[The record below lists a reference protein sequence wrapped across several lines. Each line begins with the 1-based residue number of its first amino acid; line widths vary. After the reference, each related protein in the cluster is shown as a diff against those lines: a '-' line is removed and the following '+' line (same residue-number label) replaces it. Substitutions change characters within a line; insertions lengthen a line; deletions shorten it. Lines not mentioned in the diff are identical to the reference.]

1 MVVNILNGK
10 RHFREKNIA
19 DFFINLA
26 IRFIKMIK
34 GGNSA
39 GVKRLLHTEFKSFM
53 KITFRHNYCIY
64 IVNFKLNYSI
74 TKYHRERQMAVS
86 APSNANATATNN
98 GNTNY
103 GPALTVL
110 TSLFFMWGFITCL
123 NDILIPHLKA
133 IFDLNYT
140 QVMLVQFTFF
150 TAYAIVSLP
159 SGILVEKIGY
169 KTGIIVGL
177 LTAALGTALFY
188 PAASQRSYEIF
199 LLALFVLA
207 SGITLLQVA
216 ANPYVAILG
225 KPETASAR
233 LNLSQAFNSL
243 GTTIAPIFGSILIL
257 SVAVKG
263 ADELAKM
270 TMTEQEAYKL
280 MEAGSVQFP
289 YLLLTGMLVL
299 IAIIIASFKLPK
311 IEAAS
316 QSSSAAG
323 GSFDHHHE
331 SAWKYKHL
339 VLGAVAIFVYVGGEV
354 SIGSF
359 LVNYFK
365 ELLGM
370 PEAEAGT
377 YVALYWGGAM
387 IGRFFG
393 SITLSD
399 MTDTKK
405 KNIYSAL
412 VFVLAVGIA
421 MYVTKEYQNFAN
433 FSFSGFGK
441 TLTFLVMVAINFLAF
456 NLGKP
461 KPGRTLAILAGVAAT
476 LVVISM
482 LTYGQV
488 AMWSILAVGLFN
500 SIMFPTIFTLAIDGL
515 GKHTGQ
521 GSGILCTAIVGGAI
535 IPLGQGFL
543 ADTIGIHHAFIL
555 PVLCYAYIAYYG
567 IKGHIPTFEKAAA

>member
-1 MVVNILNGK
+1 
-10 RHFREKNIA
+10 
-19 DFFINLA
+19 
-26 IRFIKMIK
+26 
-34 GGNSA
+34 
-39 GVKRLLHTEFKSFM
+39 
-53 KITFRHNYCIY
+53 
-64 IVNFKLNYSI
+64 
-74 TKYHRERQMAVS
+74 MAVS
-86 APSNANATATNN
+86 STATSSATVTNNN
-98 GNTNY
+98 GTNY
-103 GPALTVL
+103 TPALIVL

-159 SGILVEKIGY
+159 SGMLVEKIGY
-169 KTGIIVGL
+169 KSGIIIGL
-177 LTAALGTALFY
+177 LTAAAGTALFF
-188 PAASQRSYEIF
+188 PAAGYRSYGIF
-199 LLALFVLA
+199 LFALFVLA

-225 KPETASAR
+225 KPETASSR

-263 ADELAKM
+263 ADELARM
-270 TMTEQEAYKL
+270 TMTEVEAYKI
-280 MEAGSVQFP
+280 MEADSVQTP
-289 YLLLTGMLVL
+289 YLILTGMLVL
-299 IAIIIASFKLPK
+299 IAIIIAMFKLPK
-311 IEAAS
+311 IEASS
-316 QSSSAAG
+316 QGSSSGDG
-323 GSFDHHHE
+323 GSYEHHHK
-331 SAWKYKHL
+331 SAWGYKHL

-365 ELLGM
+365 ELLNM

-377 YVALYWGGAM
+377 YVSLYWGGAM

-393 SITLSD
+393 SITLSG

-405 KNIYSAL
+405 KNIYASL
-412 VFVLAVGIA
+412 VFVLALVLA
-421 MYVTKEYQNFAN
+421 LYVTKEYQNFAD
-433 FSFSGFGK
+433 FSLSNFGK
-441 TLTFLVMVAINFLAF
+441 TLTFLGLVAVNFIAF

-461 KPGRTLAILAGVAAT
+461 KPGRTLAILAGIAAV
-476 LVVISM
+476 LVVTSM
-482 LTYGQV
+482 LTEGQF

-521 GSGILCTAIVGGAI
+521 ASGILCTAIVGGAI
-535 IPLGQGFL
+535 IPVAQGFF
-543 ADTIGIHHAFIL
+543 ADNIGIHHAFFL
-555 PVLCYAYIAYYG
+555 PVLCYMYIAYYG
-567 IKGHIPTFEKAAA
+567 LKGHIPTFKTAEAK

>member
-1 MVVNILNGK
+1 
-10 RHFREKNIA
+10 
-19 DFFINLA
+19 
-26 IRFIKMIK
+26 
-34 GGNSA
+34 
-39 GVKRLLHTEFKSFM
+39 
-53 KITFRHNYCIY
+53 
-64 IVNFKLNYSI
+64 
-74 TKYHRERQMAVS
+74 MAVS
-86 APSNANATATNN
+86 TSSTVPPKTVAN
-98 GNTNY
+98 NTNY
-103 GPALTVL
+103 GPALVVL

-133 IFDLNYT
+133 VFDLNYT
-140 QVMLVQFTFF
+140 QVMLIQFTFF
-150 TAYAIVSLP
+150 TAYAIISLP

-169 KTGIIVGL
+169 KSGIIIGL
-177 LTAALGTALFY
+177 LTAAAGTALFY
-188 PAASQRSYEIF
+188 PAAGYRSYGIF
-199 LLALFVLA
+199 LFALFVLA

-225 KPETASAR
+225 KPETAPSR

-270 TMTEQEAYKL
+270 STADVEAYKL
-280 MEAGSVQFP
+280 AEASSVQTP
-289 YLLLTGMLVL
+289 YLLLTGMLIL
-299 IAIIIASFKLPK
+299 IAVIFAMFKLPK

-316 QSSSAAG
+316 QSSVEG
-323 GSFDHHHE
+323 NGKNYDHHHE
-331 SAWKYKHL
+331 SAWKYRHL

-365 ELLGM
+365 ELLKM

-377 YVALYWGGAM
+377 YVSLYWGGAM

-399 MTDTKK
+399 MKNKNK
-405 KNIYSAL
+405 KNLYAAL
-412 VFVLAVGIA
+412 VFVLALVLA
-421 MYVTKEYQNFAN
+421 LYVTKEYQNLGTMTL
-433 FSFSGFGK
+433 SSFGK
-441 TLTFLVMVAINFLAF
+441 TITFLILVAINFIAF
-456 NLGKP
+456 NLGKS
-461 KPGRTLAILAGVAAT
+461 KPGRTLSILAICAAC
-476 LVVISM
+476 LVIISM
-482 LTYGQV
+482 LTNGEF

-535 IPLGQGFL
+535 IPVVQGAF
-543 ADTIGIHHAFIL
+543 ADTIGIHHAFFL
-555 PVLCYAYIAYYG
+555 PVLCYLYITYYG
-567 IKGHIPTFEKAAA
+567 MKGHIPTFAQPAKV

>member
-1 MVVNILNGK
+1 
-10 RHFREKNIA
+10 
-19 DFFINLA
+19 
-26 IRFIKMIK
+26 
-34 GGNSA
+34 
-39 GVKRLLHTEFKSFM
+39 
-53 KITFRHNYCIY
+53 
-64 IVNFKLNYSI
+64 
-74 TKYHRERQMAVS
+74 MAVS
-86 APSNANATATNN
+86 SPSTKTGTLTNN

-103 GPALTVL
+103 TPALIVL

-159 SGILVEKIGY
+159 SGMLVEKIGY
-169 KTGIIVGL
+169 KTGIIIGL
-177 LTAALGTALFY
+177 LTAAVGTALFY
-188 PAASQRSYEIF
+188 PAAGYRSYEIF

-225 KPETASAR
+225 KPETASSR

-257 SVAVKG
+257 SFAVKG
-263 ADELAKM
+263 ADELAKLKM
-270 TMTEQEAYKL
+270 TDQEAYKL
-280 MEAGSVQFP
+280 LEASSVQTP
-289 YLLLTGMLVL
+289 YLILTGMLIAV
-299 IAIIIASFKLPK
+299 AIIIALFKLPK
-311 IEAAS
+311 IEASS
-316 QSSSAAG
+316 QSSSESEG
-323 GSFDHHHE
+323 GSFDHHHK
-331 SAWKYKHL
+331 SAWGYRHL
-339 VLGAVAIFVYVGGEV
+339 VLGAIAIFVYVGGEV
-354 SIGSF
+354 AIGSF

-370 PEAEAGT
+370 REAEAGT

-393 SITLSD
+393 SITLSG

-405 KNIYSAL
+405 KNIYAAL
-412 VFVLAVGIA
+412 VFVLALVIA
-421 MYVTKEYQNFAN
+421 MYVTKEYQNLAA
-433 FSFSGFGK
+433 FSLSGFGK
-441 TLTFLVMVAINFLAF
+441 TLTFLVLVGVNFIAF
-456 NLGKP
+456 NLGKR
-461 KPGRTLAILAGVAAT
+461 KPGRTLSILAVIAAV
-476 LVVISM
+476 LVIISM
-482 LTYGQV
+482 LTFGEL

-500 SIMFPTIFTLAIDGL
+500 SIMFPTIFTLAINGL

-521 GSGILCTAIVGGAI
+521 GSGILCTAIVGGAL
-535 IPLGQGFL
+535 IPLAQGFL
-543 ADTIGIHHAFIL
+543 ADNIGIHHAFIL

-567 IKGHIPTFEKAAA
+567 IKGHIPTFAKTAKA